1 MNPKQRNYKLPISTT
16 IFTVALVAVASLPST
31 AAGLFSR
38 DRRNSSG
45 GDGGGGRSSTA
56 SHFSRNYET
65 ANAGVAAD
73 EFYGIPLW
81 NDFREVPVEDL
92 LPLALLM
99 MILLLKPRISLLS
112 DPDWSFIFWVIMFA
126 GAYQIKEWTFY
137 PFISTIIFTRTSY
150 PYLIVLPHCIM
161 AAAAYRKERAAVSDK
176 NDRRLHY
183 LPSFGWGFFCYGFGG
198 SIVSDIL
205 MGLPATAVGHARI
218 VPCWIIGWVLVWFS
232 PGDFVYTTINDKSSF
247 FHYFFSACEA
257 IDAVT
262 TPMGRISRA
271 ARELTNKT
279 MA

>member
-1 MNPKQRNYKLPISTT
+1 MNPKQRNYNLPISTT

-45 GDGGGGRSSTA
+45 GDDGGGRSSTA

-112 DPDWSFIFWVIMFA
+112 DPDWSFNKGLCFPQPIVEEGDKTLLHLALEHRNSDFVDILVGA
-126 GAYQIKEWTFY
+126 GA
-137 PFISTIIFTRTSY
+137 
-150 PYLIVLPHCIM
+150 
-161 AAAAYRKERAAVSDK
+161 RADLY
-176 NDRRLHY
+176 NDDLDLCPIQLDGPPDRVTCDRY
-183 LPSFGWGFFCYGFGG
+183 LPQ
-198 SIVSDIL
+198 
-205 MGLPATAVGHARI
+205 LP
-218 VPCWIIGWVLVWFS
+218 
-232 PGDFVYTTINDKSSF
+232 
-247 FHYFFSACEA
+247 
-257 IDAVT
+257 
-262 TPMGRISRA
+262 SRP
-271 ARELTNKT
+271 EQDHV
-279 MA
+279 